1 MAQKLTVSASP
12 HAHSKMTTQKIM
24 LHVLIA
30 LIPAL
35 VMAVVRFGTRAL
47 LLCAVCV
54 ASAVTAEYLS
64 RLIMKR
70 PNTISDLSA
79 VVTGLLLAFCL
90 PPALPLWMGAL
101 GSVIAIVVVKQCFGG
116 LGQNFVNPALT
127 ARIILMLC
135 FPVAMTTWTYPSGY
149 WSCGCDPLC
158 VYRHIPD
165 AATTATPLMQ
175 MQETFEGSAMPLNL
189 TNLLL
194 GNHAGCLGE
203 VCSLALLA
211 GGLYLIVRRVISP
224 VIPLCYIGTVG
235 LFTLLA
241 SSFNLQFTLHQLLS
255 GGLFLGAFFMATD
268 YVTSPINNKG
278 RAVFAV
284 GCGLVTA
291 AIRLYGAMPEGVSY
305 AIIFMNIFVPFI
317 DRATLSRPFGAKKQ
331 KQEAV

>member
-12 HAHSKMTTQKIM
+12 HAHSKITTRKIM
-24 LHVLIA
+24 LDVLIA
-30 LIPAL
+30 LTPAL
-35 VMAVVRFGTRAL
+35 VMVGVRFGMRAL

-54 ASAVTAEYLS
+54 ASAVAAEFLS

-70 PNTISDLSA
+70 SNTIGDLSA

-90 PPALPLWMGAL
+90 PPELPLWMGAL

-135 FPVAMTTWTYPSGY
+135 FPVAMTTWTYPAGY
-149 WSCGCDPLC
+149 WPLKYDGRPIC
-158 VYRHIPD
+158 FFPD
-165 AATTATPLMQ
+165 AATTATPLIQ
-175 MQETFEGSAMPLNL
+175 MQEGFKGSATHLDAASL
-189 TNLLL
+189 WL
-194 GNHAGCLGE
+194 GNQAGCLGE
-203 VCSLALLA
+203 ICSLALLA

-224 VIPLCYIGTVG
+224 VIPLCYIGAVG
-235 LFTLLA
+235 LFTLLY
-241 SSFNLQFTLHQLLS
+241 SHFDFTFTLYQLLS
-255 GGLFLGAFFMATD
+255 GGLILGAFFMATD
-268 YVTSPINNKG
+268 YVTSPINNRG

-305 AIIFMNIFVPFI
+305 AIIFMNILVPFI
-317 DRATLSRPFGAKKQ
+317 DRATLSRPFGTKKQ
-331 KQEAV
+331 KEAV